1 MKNSKWIAQNSK
13 DENGFA
19 ILINLLKTVKLPVAT
34 ETILEVIRNTD
45 EYPKITSLS
54 KALKVWK
61 VDNMIVNLEPENL
74 DEVPLPAIAF
84 MHNESNNEGDGYYV
98 MISEINNEQITY
110 LDTEKGY
117 ITEIKD
123 VFCSKWSGITL
134 LISVTAASGDVNYKK
149 NKKKRFVKKIKKSFI
164 YSSLSVLLI
173 TILFFGANKEYL
185 PNLWIPIFSI
195 KILGTIICIIL
206 LKYTLGNDSTLID
219 LVCNLNKKAQA
230 NSDCTSSILDSPVSK
245 IYGIISVSEVG
256 LLYFTGSIFTIILG
270 LFSNNISATLAILGG
285 LNLLALPYTFFSIY
299 YQAKVLKKWCKLC
312 VSIQIILWLECILF
326 LYFWKNHTVSF
337 GFLNFATTLFGLLLP
352 ALIWVVLRSGVGL
365 LDKISALKEEILIL
379 HNNPAFFESE
389 VKKGRSILQKSLESE
404 VIIGSPQSEHIF
416 TVITN
421 PFCSACRASQN
432 KLVELINKL
441 GDNIKIVIHFV
452 KETNINID
460 EELKELEKAFDNS
473 DTKEMKN
480 TYIKIYGKKKYW
492 RSNFEIEFDKIEFQN
507 NLLAQL
513 VSIYNSDGLD
523 LFLKAMNDLYTIDVE
538 NSKAVKKWQQE
549 YKTDEELSQKINTY
563 FQEIE
568 EWIFEE
574 KIDYTP
580 SYILDQKELANG
592 DYIFNGL
599 NNYILEKDNGNLLVD
614 GNEAFI

>member
-19 ILINLLKTVKLPVAT
+19 ILINLIKILKLPVAT

-61 VDNMIVNLEPENL
+61 VDNMIVKLEPENL
-74 DEVPLPAIAF
+74 DEIPLPAIAF
-84 MHNESNNEGDGYYV
+84 MHNASNNKGDGYYV

-123 VFCSKWSGITL
+123 AFCSKWSGITL
-134 LISVTAASGDVNYKK
+134 LISVTATSGDVNYKK

-164 YSSLSVLLI
+164 YSSLGILLI

-219 LVCNLNKKAQA
+219 LVCNLNKKTQT
-230 NSDCTSSILDSPVSK
+230 NSDCTANILDSPVSK

-256 LLYFTGSIFTIILG
+256 LLYFIGGIFTIILG
-270 LFSNNISATLAILGG
+270 LFSNNISATLAILGV

-312 VSIQIILWLECILF
+312 VSIQIILWLESILF
-326 LYFWKNHTVSF
+326 FYFWKNYTVSF

-352 ALIWVVLRSGVGL
+352 ALIWVLLRSGVGL

-389 VKKGRSILQKSLESE
+389 VKKGRFISQKSLESE
-404 VIIGSPQSEHIF
+404 VIIGSPKSEHIF

-432 KLVELINKL
+432 KLEELINKL
-441 GDNIKIVIHFV
+441 GDNIKMVIHFA

-460 EELKELEKAFDNS
+460 QELKKLEKAFENS
-473 DTKEMKN
+473 ETKEI
-480 TYIKIYGKKKYW
+480 YIKIYGKKKYW
-492 RSNFEIEFDKIEFQN
+492 QSNFENEFDKIELKN

-563 FQEIE
+563 FQEIR
-568 EWIFEE
+568 EWVSEE

-580 SYILDQKELANG
+580 YYILDQKELANG

-599 NNYILEKDNGNLLVD
+599 NNYISEKDNGNLLVD
-614 GNEAFI
+614 VNETLI